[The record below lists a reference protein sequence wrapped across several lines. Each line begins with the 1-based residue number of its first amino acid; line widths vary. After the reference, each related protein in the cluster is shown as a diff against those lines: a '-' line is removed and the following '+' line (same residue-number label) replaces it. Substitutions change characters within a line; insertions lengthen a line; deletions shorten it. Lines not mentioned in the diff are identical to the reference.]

1 MGFLPNNYK
10 PLGNPGGGYLK
21 LTQGENNIRI
31 LGTLDDKAKPVTGI
45 MGLLGWTTTSGDDGK
60 PKRVPTRLRP
70 GDKIPEFDE
79 RAKEFWALTAY
90 DIDNEF
96 VGILEITQKS
106 IQAELVSLA
115 EDEVWKDLREFN
127 ICINKSG
134 EGLETRYTVMPKPK
148 TDVPERAKELL
159 EATPINIEALFDNG
173 DPFALD
179 GGPAG
184 GEKEVPF

>member
-60 PKRVPTRLRP
+60 PKRVPTRLRS

-90 DIDNEF
+90 DIDEEF

-106 IQAELVSLA
+106 IQTELVTYANDKS
-115 EDEVWKDLREFN
+115 WGDLRGYN
-127 ICINKSG
+127 ICINKTG

-159 EATPINIEALFDNG
+159 ECTPINIEALFDNG

-179 GGPAG
+179 GGSAG